1 MVARQ
6 DPIWSTTMTMS
17 IARLSVRSGLKYL
30 FKSTMLD
37 DFSPTPP
44 DTVSYYMKT
53 GTPQG
58 RWLGNGLQGIAR
70 KAGDKVTES
79 DARCIFQDA
88 VHPDSKEPL
97 GRPHGQQPINQQ
109 PSNHS
114 ATKHAVAGFDLT
126 FSVPKSVSTLWAL
139 SPRDLQEQILQTHH
153 EAIEATLAW
162 MEDQV
167 INTRSGRNGVAHVGT
182 RGVIA
187 AAFDHWESRAGDPQ
201 LHTHLVIANRVQRV
215 TDGAW
220 VTLDSRSLYKAVVA
234 ASEHYNGLLFDAL
247 HTSLGT
253 DTDIRAPAQNTHNPS
268 QQLTGV
274 AEALVV
280 EFSNRSRLI
289 DVETDRLVKQWT
301 MDHGARPTATTIVKL
316 RQQATLSTRT
326 PKNDEPSPL
335 RTLSAQWRHRAT
347 IKGFDPESV
356 VASTVRRSRSRPLRI
371 GDFAQD
377 WITAVGLVTRQRVAA
392 KRSTW
397 NRWNLIAEGERVCA
411 QIRCASPADRNALI
425 DAVATAGERQSVPL
439 NQYRYRVP
447 ADAADD
453 LRFAGR
459 SVFDFH
465 GWRLYTDASTLAFE
479 DEIMAAKNDDGGP
492 AVPVGLAFQALTS
505 YRNGEGSPLHDDQLT
520 AASDVLL
527 SSSRL
532 DAIVGPAGTG
542 KTTTLGAIKGAW
554 EAAFGVGS
562 VVGLAPAAASAE
574 VLGSELRMITE
585 NVAKWLHE
593 SVGSGAAERAD
604 RFFHAD
610 DRLRT
615 AAMFSGPIVSRL
627 QQEVARLAAEQN
639 LWLFRPNQLVVV
651 DEASMVA
658 TLQLAALVRQAKE
671 AGAKVL
677 LVGDPAQL
685 DSIDAGGVLGWLD
698 RQGKAARLSTIWR
711 FKDPWE
717 RSASLGLREGRPSVL
732 AEYENHGR
740 IRHGHYSDMVGHAYS
755 AWHSDVSAGRNSVLI
770 APDNET
776 VQMLNERAQADR
788 VSLGH
793 VDAEL
798 TVVLRGG
805 LRAGRGD
812 VVIARRNDRT
822 VRDDRGEFIRNGTLL
837 ELTGVDR
844 RHGALNAIRKDTGA
858 ALLLPSSYVE
868 SSLELGYAT
877 TAHRSQGLTVDTGHT
892 VVTPGRLT
900 RELLYVSMTRG
911 RHSNTAYVSEN
922 DPDEDEILDPS
933 ARSSWRVVLGE
944 VLANEGAE
952 RTAHEVRDFERQ
964 HADSLERLSRE
975 YDYLAQIAAGLEL
988 AKSIDGLMPG
998 RSEEMRESP
1007 AWGAAVAA
1015 WRRANNI
1022 SRLGAHRA
1030 LNETLGSE
1038 ANALDL
1044 TAVAHARLR
1053 RFCSAMP
1060 PSPIDPLTEQLPI
1073 DRADLAALLDQLRRR
1088 IGNRAEQV
1096 ANAALLGEPDWT
1108 TELWQDIGA
1117 GADPFEMAALI
1128 REVAVYRDRWG
1139 ANSAAI
1145 PLGPTPADWEWEQ
1158 RAQWDFLQRAI
1169 GQVATPQP
1177 VLEDV
1182 RHSYEFDSAISLTS
1196 TG

>member
-1 MVARQ
+1 
-6 DPIWSTTMTMS
+6 MTMS

-37 DFSPTPP
+37 DLSSTPP
-44 DTVSYYMKT
+44 DTISYYVQT

-79 DARCIFQDA
+79 DARSIFQDA
-88 VHPDSKEPL
+88 THPDSNEPL
-97 GRPHGQQPINQQ
+97 GRAHGQLPIGQEA
-109 PSNHS
+109 SNHN
-114 ATKHAVAGFDLT
+114 AAKHAVAGFDLT

-139 SPRDLQEQILQTHH
+139 SPRPVQEQILDTHH

-162 MEDQV
+162 MEEQV

-182 RGVIA
+182 RGAIA

-220 VTLDSRSLYKAVVA
+220 ATLDSRSLYKAVVA

-247 HTSLGT
+247 HASLGT
-253 DTDIRAPAQNTHNPS
+253 DADIRAPAQNTHNPS
-268 QQLTGV
+268 QQLTGI
-274 AEALVV
+274 AEALVR

-289 DVETDRLVKQWT
+289 DVETDRLVREWIT
-301 MDHGARPTATTIVKL
+301 DHGARPTATTIVRL

-326 PKNDEPSPL
+326 PKDVEPSPL
-335 RTLSAQWRHRAT
+335 RTLSAQWRDRAKN
-347 IKGFDPESV
+347 KGFDPASV
-356 VASTVRRSRSRPLRI
+356 VGSTIRRSQSRPFRS
-371 GDFAQD
+371 GDFAPD
-377 WITAVGLVTRQRVAA
+377 WMAAVGLLTRQRVAT

-411 QIRCASPADRNALI
+411 EIRCASPADRNEMI
-425 DAVATAGERQSVPL
+425 DAVATAAERQSVPL
-439 NQYRYRVP
+439 NEYRYCVP

-465 GWRLYTDASTLAFE
+465 GSRLYTDESMLAFE
-479 DEIMAAKNDDGGP
+479 DEVMAAKNADGGP
-492 AVPVGLAFQALTS
+492 AVPVDLAFQTLTS

-520 AASDVLL
+520 AASEVLL

-542 KTTTLGAIKGAW
+542 KTTTLGAVKAAW
-554 EAAFGVGS
+554 EVAHRLGS

-574 VLGSELRMITE
+574 VLGSELRMVTE
-585 NVAKWLHE
+585 NVSKWLHE
-593 SVGSGAAERAD
+593 SVGSGAAERAG
-604 RFFHAD
+604 RFFRAG
-610 DRLRT
+610 DRLRV
-615 AAMFSGPIVSRL
+615 AAALGGPIVGRL
-627 QQEVARLAAEQN
+627 QQEVARLSAEQSK
-639 LWLFRPNQLVVV
+639 WQFHPNQLVII
-651 DEASMVA
+651 DEASMVS
-658 TLQLAALVRQAKE
+658 TLQLTALIRQATE
-671 AGAKVL
+671 AGAKIL

-698 RQGKAARLSTIWR
+698 RQGKAARLRTIWR

-732 AEYENHGR
+732 AEYEDHGR
-740 IRHGHYSDMVGHAYS
+740 IRHGHYSDMVDRAYS
-755 AWHSDVSAGRNSVLI
+755 AWHSDVLSGRVSVLI

-788 VSLGH
+788 VSLGA
-793 VDAEL
+793 VDAERTL
-798 TVVLRGG
+798 VLRDG

-812 VVIARRNDRT
+812 IVIARRNDRS
-822 VRDDRGEFIRNGTLL
+822 VRDDRGEFLRNGTLL
-837 ELTGVDR
+837 EVTGVDR
-844 RHGALNAIRKDTGA
+844 RHGVLNAIRKDTGA

-911 RHSNTAYVSEN
+911 RRSNTAYVSEN

-933 ARSSWRVVLGE
+933 ARSSWRVILGE
-944 VLANEGAE
+944 VLAAEGAE

-975 YDYLAQIAAGLEL
+975 YDYLAQIASGLEL
-988 AKSIDGLMPG
+988 AGDIDGLMPG

-1038 ANALDL
+1038 ANARDL

-1053 RFCSAMP
+1053 RFCSELP
-1060 PSPIDPLTEQLPI
+1060 QSPIDPLTEQITI
-1073 DRADLAALLDQLRRR
+1073 DRPDLGVLLDQVRLRIRS
-1088 IGNRAEQV
+1088 RAEHV

-1139 ANSAAI
+1139 VNSAAI
-1145 PLGPTPADWEWEQ
+1145 PHGPTPADWEWEQ
-1158 RAQWDFLQRAI
+1158 RAQWEYLQRAI

-1182 RHSYEFDSAISLTS
+1182 RNSYEFDSPISLTS
-1196 TG
+1196 TGWQL

>member
-1 MVARQ
+1 
-6 DPIWSTTMTMS
+6 MTVS

-37 DFSPTPP
+37 DFSPTPQ
-44 DTVSYYMKT
+44 DTISYYVKA

-58 RWLGNGLQGIAR
+58 RWLGSGLQGIAR
-70 KAGDKVTES
+70 KAGDTVTES
-79 DARCIFQDA
+79 DARSIFQDA
-88 VHPDSKEPL
+88 THPDSKEPL
-97 GRPHGQQPINQQ
+97 GRPHGQPPISQEA
-109 PSNHS
+109 SIHS

-126 FSVPKSVSTLWAL
+126 FSVPKSVSALWAL

-162 MEDQV
+162 MEEQV

-182 RGVIA
+182 RGVIT

-220 VTLDSRSLYKAVVA
+220 VTVDSRSLYKAVVA

-247 HTSLGT
+247 HTSHGT

-268 QQLTGV
+268 QQLTGI
-274 AEALVV
+274 AEALVR
-280 EFSNRSRLI
+280 EFSNRSMLI
-289 DVETDRLVKQWT
+289 DIETDRLVNQWT
-301 MDHGARPTATTIVKL
+301 TDHGRRPTATTIVRL

-326 PKNDEPSPL
+326 PKNVEPAPL
-335 RTLSAQWRHRAT
+335 RTLSARWRDRAKA
-347 IKGFDPESV
+347 KGFDPESV
-356 VASTVRRSRSRPLRI
+356 VGSTIRRSQSRPFRS
-371 GDFAQD
+371 GDFAPD
-377 WITAVGLVTRQRVAA
+377 WIAAVGLVTRQRVAA

-411 QIRCASPADRNALI
+411 EIRCASPAARNALI
-425 DAVATAGERQSVPL
+425 DAVASAAERQSVPL
-439 NQYRYRVP
+439 NQYRYGVP
-447 ADAADD
+447 ADTADD

-465 GWRLYTDASTLAFE
+465 GSRLYTDALTLTFE
-479 DEIMAAKNDDGGP
+479 DEVLTAKNDDGGP
-492 AVPVGLAFQALTS
+492 AVPVDLAFGTLTS
-505 YRNGEGSPLHDDQLT
+505 FRNGEGSPLHDDQLT
-520 AASDVLL
+520 AASDILL
-527 SSSRL
+527 SSCRL

-542 KTTTLGAIKGAW
+542 KTTTLGAVKAAW
-554 EAAFGVGS
+554 EAAYGEGS

-574 VLGSELRMITE
+574 VLGSELRMVTE

-593 SVGSGAAERAD
+593 SAGSGAAERAG
-604 RFFHAD
+604 RFFRAD
-610 DRLRT
+610 DRLRV
-615 AAMFSGPIVSRL
+615 AAAISGPIVSRL
-627 QQEVARLAAEQN
+627 QQEVARLSAEQSQ
-639 LWLFRPNQLVVV
+639 WQFHPNQLVII
-651 DEASMVA
+651 DEASMVS
-658 TLQLAALVRQAKE
+658 TVQLAALVRQAND
-671 AGAKVL
+671 AGAKIL

-698 RQGKAARLSTIWR
+698 RQGKATRLSTIWR

-732 AEYENHGR
+732 AEYEDHGR
-740 IRHGHYSDMVGHAYS
+740 IRHGHYSDMVDHAYS
-755 AWHSDVSAGRNSVLI
+755 AWHSDVLAGRVSVLI

-788 VSLGH
+788 VSLGD
-793 VDAEL
+793 VDAERTL
-798 TVVLRGG
+798 LLRDG

-812 VVIARRNDRT
+812 IVIARRNDRSI
-822 VRDDRGEFIRNGTLL
+822 RDDRGEFLRNGTLL
-837 ELTGVDR
+837 EVTEVDR
-844 RHGALNAIRKDTGA
+844 RHGALRAIRKDTA
-858 ALLLPSSYVE
+858 ATILVPSSYVE
-868 SSLELGYAT
+868 ASMELGYAT

-922 DPDEDEILDPS
+922 DPDEDEILDPG
-933 ARSSWRVVLGE
+933 ARTSWRVILGE
-944 VLANEGAE
+944 VLAAEGAE
-952 RTAHEVRDFERQ
+952 RTAHEVRDFEQQ
-964 HADSLERLSRE
+964 HADSLERLNRE

-988 AKSIDGLMPG
+988 AKAIDGLMPG
-998 RSEEMRESP
+998 RSEEMRDSP

-1015 WRRANNI
+1015 WRRASNI
-1022 SRLGAHRA
+1022 NRPSA
-1030 LNETLGSE
+1030 LRVLSESLSSE
-1038 ANALDL
+1038 ASGRDL
-1044 TAVAHARLR
+1044 TAVAHGRLR
-1053 RFCSAMP
+1053 RFCSEMP
-1060 PSPIDPLTEQLPI
+1060 QSPIDPLTEQMTI
-1073 DRADLAALLDQLRRR
+1073 DRPDLAALLDQVRRR

-1117 GADPFEMAALI
+1117 GADPFKMAALI
-1128 REVAVYRDRWG
+1128 GEVAVYRDHWG
-1139 ANSAAI
+1139 VNSAAI

-1177 VLEDV
+1177 ALEDV
-1182 RHSYEFDSAISLTS
+1182 RNSYEFDSPISLTS
-1196 TG
+1196 TGWQL

>member
-1 MVARQ
+1 
-6 DPIWSTTMTMS
+6 MTMS
-17 IARLSVRSGLKYL
+17 IARLSIRSGLKYL

-37 DFSPTPP
+37 DVSPTPA
-44 DTVSYYMKT
+44 DTISYYVKT

-58 RWLGNGLQGIAR
+58 GWLGSGLLGIAR
-70 KAGDKVTES
+70 TSGDKVTES
-79 DARCIFQDA
+79 DARSVFQDA
-88 VHPDSKEPL
+88 THPDSEEPL
-97 GRPHGQQPINQQ
+97 GRPHWQPPISQEASNQK
-109 PSNHS
+109 

-126 FSVPKSVSTLWAL
+126 FSVPKSVSALWAL
-139 SPRDLQEQILQTHH
+139 SPRHLQEQILQIHH
-153 EAIEATLAW
+153 EAVEATLRW
-162 MEDQV
+162 MEEQV

-220 VTLDSRSLYKAVVA
+220 ATLDSRSLYKAVVA

-247 HTSLGT
+247 ETSLGT
-253 DTDIRAPAQNTHNPS
+253 KTDIRAPAQNTHYPS
-268 QQLTGV
+268 QQLTGI
-274 AEALVV
+274 AEALIQ

-289 DVETDRLVKQWT
+289 DIETDRLVKLWT
-301 MDHGARPTATTIVKL
+301 EERGTPPTATTTVRL

-326 PKNDEPSPL
+326 PKNASPSPL
-335 RTLSAQWRHRAT
+335 RLLSAQWRDRAKA
-347 IKGFDPESV
+347 KGYDPESV
-356 VASTVRRSRSRPLRI
+356 VASTIRRSRSRSFRI
-371 GDFAQD
+371 GDFAPD
-377 WITAVGLVTRQRVAA
+377 WIAAVGLLTRQRVAA

-411 QIRCASPADRNALI
+411 EIRCASPADRNALI
-425 DAVATAGERQSVPL
+425 DAVATAAERQSVPL
-439 NQYRYRVP
+439 NQYRYGLP
-447 ADAADD
+447 SDAADD

-465 GWRLYTDASTLAFE
+465 GSRLYTDESTLAFE
-479 DEIMAAKNDDGGP
+479 DEILAVKNDDGGP
-492 AVPVGLAFQALTS
+492 AVPVNLAFETLTS
-505 YRNGEGSPLHDDQLT
+505 YRNGEGAPLHDDQLT

-527 SSSRL
+527 SCSRL

-542 KTTTLGAIKGAW
+542 KTTTLGAVKAAW
-554 EAAFGVGS
+554 EAAHGVGS

-574 VLGSELRMITE
+574 VLGSELRMVTE

-604 RFFHAD
+604 RFFQTEN
-610 DRLRT
+610 RLRR
-615 AAMFSGPIVSRL
+615 ASVPHGPIVSRL
-627 QQEVARLAAEQN
+627 QQELARLAAEQN
-639 LWLFRPNQLVVV
+639 QWLFRPNQLVIV
-651 DEASMVA
+651 DEASMVS
-658 TLQLAALVRQAKE
+658 TLQLATLVRQAKE
-671 AGAKVL
+671 SGAKIL

-732 AEYENHGR
+732 AEYEEHGR
-740 IRHGHYSDMVGHAYS
+740 IRHGHYSDMVDHAYS
-755 AWHSDVSAGRNSVLI
+755 AWHADILAGRVSVLI

-788 VSLGH
+788 VSLGD

-798 TVVLRGG
+798 TLPLRDG

-812 VVIARRNDRT
+812 IVIARRNDRSI
-822 VRDDRGEFIRNGTLL
+822 RDDRGEFLRNGTLL
-837 ELTGVDR
+837 EVTDVDR
-844 RHGALNAIRKDTGA
+844 SPGALRAIRKDSGA
-858 ALLLPSSYVE
+858 ALLLPSTYVE
-868 SSLELGYAT
+868 AFLELGYAT

-933 ARSSWRVVLGE
+933 ARSSWRVILGE
-944 VLANEGAE
+944 VLAAEGAE
-952 RTAHEVRDFERQ
+952 RAAHEILDFERQ

-975 YDYLAQIAAGLEL
+975 YDYLAQIASGLEL
-988 AKSIDGLMPG
+988 ARDIDGLMPG

-1038 ANALDL
+1038 ANARDL
-1044 TAVAHARLR
+1044 TAVIHARLR
-1053 RFCSAMP
+1053 RFGSEMP

-1073 DRADLAALLDQLRRR
+1073 DRPDLAVLLDQVRRR
-1088 IGNRAEQV
+1088 IGNRAEHV
-1096 ANAALLGEPDWT
+1096 ANAVLLDDPEWAT
-1108 TELWQDIGA
+1108 LLRKDIEA
-1117 GADPFEMAALI
+1117 GADPFESAAML
-1128 REVAVYRDRWG
+1128 RDVAVYRDRWG
-1139 ANSAAI
+1139 VNSAGLA
-1145 PLGPTPADWEWEQ
+1145 LGPTPADWEWEQ
-1158 RAQWDFLQRAI
+1158 RSQWDDLQRA
-1169 GQVATPQP
+1169 VSKAATAQTE
-1177 VLEDV
+1177 VEDV
-1182 RHSYEFDSAISLTS
+1182 RSLHELNSRIRLTNA
-1196 TG
+1196 GWHL

>member
-1 MVARQ
+1 
-6 DPIWSTTMTMS
+6 MTMS

-44 DTVSYYMKT
+44 DTISYYMKT

-58 RWLGNGLQGIAR
+58 RWFGNGLQGIAR
-70 KAGDKVTES
+70 EAGDKVTES
-79 DARCIFQDA
+79 DARSIFQGA
-88 VHPDSKEPL
+88 THPDSNEPL
-97 GRPHGQQPINQQ
+97 GRAHGQLPIGQEA
-109 PSNHS
+109 SNHIAS
-114 ATKHAVAGFDLT
+114 KHAVAGFDLT

-139 SPRDLQEQILQTHH
+139 SPRLVQEQILDTHH

-162 MEDQV
+162 MEEQV

-182 RGVIA
+182 RGAIA

-201 LHTHLVIANRVQRV
+201 LHTHLVMANRVQRV

-220 VTLDSRSLYKAVVA
+220 VTLDSRTLYKAVVA

-268 QQLTGV
+268 QQLTGI
-274 AEALVV
+274 AEALVR

-289 DVETDRLVKQWT
+289 DVETDRLVREWIT
-301 MDHGARPTATTIVKL
+301 DHGARPTATTIVRL

-326 PKNDEPSPL
+326 PKDVEPSPL
-335 RTLSAQWRHRAT
+335 RTLSAQWRDRAKA
-347 IKGFDPESV
+347 KGFDPESV
-356 VASTVRRSRSRPLRI
+356 VASTIRRSHSRPFHI
-371 GDFAQD
+371 GEFTPD
-377 WITAVGLVTRQRVAA
+377 WIAAVGLVTRQRVAA

-411 QIRCASPADRNALI
+411 EIRCASPADRNGLI
-425 DAVATAGERQSVPL
+425 DAVATAAERQSVPL
-439 NQYRYRVP
+439 NQYRYGVT

-465 GWRLYTDASTLAFE
+465 GSRLYTDELTLAFE
-479 DEIMAAKNDDGGP
+479 DEILAAKNDDGGP
-492 AVPVGLAFQALTS
+492 SVPVDLTFGTLTS

-542 KTTTLGAIKGAW
+542 KTTTLGAVKAAW
-554 EAAFGVGS
+554 EAAYGVGS

-574 VLGSELRMITE
+574 VLGSELRMVTE
-585 NVAKWLHE
+585 NIAKWLHE
-593 SVGSGAAERAD
+593 SVGSGAAERAA
-604 RFFHAD
+604 RFFQAD
-610 DRLRT
+610 ERLHGART
-615 AAMFSGPIVSRL
+615 PSGPIVGRL
-627 QQEVARLAAEQN
+627 QQEVARLSAEQSQ
-639 LWLFRPNQLVVV
+639 WRFHPNQLVII
-651 DEASMVA
+651 DEASMVS
-658 TLQLAALVRQAKE
+658 TFQLAALVRQATE
-671 AGAKVL
+671 ARAKIL

-711 FKDPWE
+711 FKDTWE

-732 AEYENHGR
+732 AAYEDHGR
-740 IRHGHYSDMVGHAYS
+740 IRHGHYSNMVDPAYS
-755 AWHSDVSAGRNSVLI
+755 AWHSDVSAGRVSVLI

-788 VSLGH
+788 VSLGD
-793 VDAEL
+793 VDAERTL
-798 TVVLRGG
+798 VLRDG

-812 VVIARRNDRT
+812 IVIARRNDRS
-822 VRDDRGEFIRNGTLL
+822 VRDDRGEFLRNGALL
-837 ELTGVDR
+837 EVTGVDR
-844 RHGALNAIRKDTGA
+844 RHGVLNAIRKDTGA

-933 ARSSWRVVLGE
+933 ARSSWRVILGE
-944 VLANEGAE
+944 ILAAEGAE

-975 YDYLAQIAAGLEL
+975 YDYLAQIAASLDL
-988 AKSIDGLMPG
+988 TKAIVGLMPG
-998 RSEEMRESP
+998 RSDKMHESP

-1015 WRRANNI
+1015 WRRASNVN
-1022 SRLGAHRA
+1022 RPGALRI
-1030 LNETLGSE
+1030 LNEALGSE
-1038 ANALDL
+1038 TNARDL
-1044 TAVAHARLR
+1044 AAVAHARLR

-1060 PSPIDPLTEQLPI
+1060 QSALDPVTELLAI
-1073 DRADLAALLDQLRRR
+1073 DRSDLAALIDQVRRRIRNRAERVAKAALLDEPEWATQLRRN
-1088 IGNRAEQV
+1088 IGEGTN
-1096 ANAALLGEPDWT
+1096 PSDS
-1108 TELWQDIGA
+1108 
-1117 GADPFEMAALI
+1117 AALI

-1139 ANSAAI
+1139 VSSATL

-1158 RAQWDFLQRAI
+1158 RARWDNLQLAI
-1169 GQVATPQP
+1169 SQAPTPQP
-1177 VLEDV
+1177 ETMKVSNL
-1182 RHSYEFDSAISLTS
+1182 YEMDSRISLTIA
-1196 TG
+1196 GWQL

>member
-1 MVARQ
+1 
-6 DPIWSTTMTMS
+6 MTMS

-44 DTVSYYMKT
+44 DAISYYMKT
-53 GTPQG
+53 GTLQG
-58 RWLGNGLQGIAR
+58 RWLGNGLQGITR
-70 KAGDKVTES
+70 KIGDTVTES
-79 DARCIFQDA
+79 DARSIFQDA
-88 VHPDSKEPL
+88 THPDSQEPL
-97 GRPHGQQPINQQ
+97 GRPHGQTKISYEAGNQK
-109 PSNHS
+109 
-114 ATKHAVAGFDLT
+114 AKTHAVAGFDLT
-126 FSVPKSVSTLWAL
+126 FSVPKSVSALWAL
-139 SPRDLQEQILQTHH
+139 SPRHLQEQILQTHH
-153 EAIEATLAW
+153 EAVEATLAW
-162 MEDQV
+162 MEDLV

-201 LHTHLVIANRVQRV
+201 LHTHLVIANQVQRV
-215 TDGAW
+215 TDSAW

-253 DTDIRAPAQNTHNPS
+253 DTDIRTPAQNTHNPS
-268 QQLTGV
+268 QQLTGIG
-274 AEALVV
+274 EALIR

-289 DVETDRLVKQWT
+289 DVETDRLVEQWT
-301 MDHGARPTATTIVKL
+301 TDHGPRPTATTTVKL

-326 PKNDEPSPL
+326 PKNVDPAPL
-335 RTLSAQWRHRAT
+335 RTLSARWRDRAKA
-347 IKGFDPESV
+347 KGFDPESV
-356 VASTVRRSRSRPLRI
+356 IGSTIRRSQSRPFRS
-371 GDFAQD
+371 GDFAPD
-377 WITAVGLVTRQRVAA
+377 WIAAVGLLTRQRVAA

-411 QIRCASPADRNALI
+411 EIRCASPDDRNALI
-425 DAVATAGERQSVPL
+425 DAVATAAELQSVPL
-439 NQYRYRVP
+439 NQYRYGVP
-447 ADAADD
+447 ADAAHD

-465 GWRLYTDASTLAFE
+465 GSRLYTDESTLAFE
-479 DEIMAAKNDDGGP
+479 DEVMAAKNDDGGP
-492 AVPVGLAFQALTS
+492 DVSVDLTFQTLTL
-505 YRNGEGSPLHDDQLT
+505 YRNGEGAPLHDDQLT
-520 AASDVLL
+520 AASEVLL

-542 KTTTLGAIKGAW
+542 KTTTLGAVKAAW
-554 EAAFGVGS
+554 EAAYGMGS

-574 VLGSELRMITE
+574 VLGSELRMVTE

-593 SVGSGAAERAD
+593 SVGSGAAERAA

-615 AAMFSGPIVSRL
+615 ASTSSGPIVSRL
-627 QQEVARLAAEQN
+627 QQEVARLSAEQSH
-639 LWLFRPNQLVVV
+639 WQFHRNQLVII
-651 DEASMVA
+651 DEASMVS
-658 TLQLAALVRQAKE
+658 TLQLAALVRQATE
-671 AGAKVL
+671 AGAKLL

-711 FKDPWE
+711 FENPWE

-732 AEYENHGR
+732 AEYEDHGR
-740 IRHGHYSDMVGHAYS
+740 IRNGHYSDMVDHAYS
-755 AWHSDVSAGRNSVLI
+755 AWHADILAGRVSVLI

-788 VSLGH
+788 VSLGA
-793 VDAEL
+793 VDAER
-798 TVVLRGG
+798 TAVLRDG

-812 VVIARRNDRT
+812 IVIARQNNRSI
-822 VRDDRGEFIRNGTLL
+822 RDDRGEFLRNGTLL
-837 ELTGVDR
+837 KVTGVER
-844 RHGALNAIRKDTGA
+844 RHGALQAIRKDTA
-858 ALLLPSSYVE
+858 AAILLPSSYVE

-877 TAHRSQGLTVDTGHT
+877 TAHRSQGLTVDTAHT

-933 ARSSWRVVLGE
+933 ARSSWRVILGE
-944 VLANEGAE
+944 VLAAEGAE
-952 RTAHEVRDFERQ
+952 RTAHEVRDFEQQ

-975 YDYLAQIAAGLEL
+975 YDYLAQIASGLEL
-988 AKSIDGLMPG
+988 ARDIDGLVPG
-998 RSEEMRESP
+998 CSEEMRESP
-1007 AWGAAVAA
+1007 SWGAAVAA

-1030 LNETLGSE
+1030 LNEALGSD
-1038 ANALDL
+1038 ANARDL
-1044 TAVAHARLR
+1044 TAVIHARLR

-1073 DRADLAALLDQLRRR
+1073 DRADLTVFLDQVRRR
-1088 IGNRAEQV
+1088 IGNRAEHV
-1096 ANAALLGEPDWT
+1096 ANAVLLDDPEWAT
-1108 TELWQDIGA
+1108 LLRKDIEA
-1117 GADPFEMAALI
+1117 GADPFESAAML
-1128 REVAVYRDRWG
+1128 RDVAVYRDRWG
-1139 ANSAAI
+1139 VNSAALA
-1145 PLGPTPADWEWEQ
+1145 LGATPAEWEWEQ
-1158 RAQWDFLQRAI
+1158 RAQWDHLRQEITQA
-1169 GQVATPQP
+1169 ATPKQG
-1177 VLEDV
+1177 LADV
-1182 RHSYEFDSAISLTS
+1182 SNSCEFDSPISLTS
-1196 TG
+1196 AGWQL

>member
-1 MVARQ
+1 
-6 DPIWSTTMTMS
+6 MTMS

-44 DTVSYYMKT
+44 DAISYYMKT

-58 RWLGNGLQGIAR
+58 RWLGNGLQGITR
-70 KAGDKVTES
+70 EVGDTVTES
-79 DARCIFQDA
+79 DARSIFQDA
-88 VHPDSKEPL
+88 THPDSREPL
-97 GRPHGQQPINQQ
+97 GRPHGQPPISQEDGNQRAIKQ
-109 PSNHS
+109 
-114 ATKHAVAGFDLT
+114 AVAGFDLT
-126 FSVPKSVSTLWAL
+126 FSVPKSVSALWAL
-139 SPRDLQEQILQTHH
+139 SPRHLQEQILQTHH
-153 EAIEATLAW
+153 EAIEAALAW
-162 MEDQV
+162 MEEQA
-167 INTRSGRNGVAHVGT
+167 IHTRSGRNGVAHVGT
-182 RGVIA
+182 KGVIA
-187 AAFDHWESRAGDPQ
+187 AAFDHWESRSGDPQ
-201 LHTHLVIANRVQRV
+201 LHTHLVIANRVQRI

-247 HTSLGT
+247 HTNLGT
-253 DTDIRAPAQNTHNPS
+253 DTDIRAQAQNTHNPS
-268 QQLTGV
+268 QQLTGI
-274 AEALVV
+274 AEALIR

-289 DVETDRLVKQWT
+289 DVETDRLVEQWT
-301 MDHGARPTATTIVKL
+301 VNHGTRPTSTTTVKL

-326 PKNDEPSPL
+326 PKSGSPSPL
-335 RTLSAQWRHRAT
+335 RLLSSQWRDRAKA
-347 IKGFDPESV
+347 KGFDPESV
-356 VASTVRRSRSRPLRI
+356 VASTIQRSRSRPFRV
-371 GDFAQD
+371 GDFVPD
-377 WITAVGLVTRQRVAA
+377 WIAGVGLVTRQRVAA

-411 QIRCASPADRNALI
+411 EIRCASPADRNALI
-425 DAVATAGERQSVPL
+425 DAVATAAELQSVPL
-439 NQYRYRVP
+439 NQYRYCVP
-447 ADAADD
+447 ADAADN

-465 GWRLYTDASTLAFE
+465 GSRLYTDESTLAFE
-479 DEIMAAKNDDGGP
+479 DEVMAAKNDDGGP
-492 AVPVGLAFQALTS
+492 AVPVDLTFQTLTS

-527 SSSRL
+527 SSCRL

-542 KTTTLGAIKGAW
+542 KTTTLGAVKAAW
-554 EAAFGVGS
+554 EAAYGMGS

-574 VLGSELRMITE
+574 VLGSELRMVTE

-593 SVGSGAAERAD
+593 SAGSGAAERAD
-604 RFFHAD
+604 RFFQAD
-610 DRLRT
+610 DRLRR
-615 AAMFSGPIVSRL
+615 AAAPVGPFVNRL
-627 QQEVARLAAEQN
+627 QQEVTRLAAEQSR
-639 LWLFRPNQLVVV
+639 WRFQSKQLVIV
-651 DEASMVA
+651 DEASMVS
-658 TLQLAALVRQAKE
+658 TFQLAALVSQATE
-671 AGAKVL
+671 AGAKIL

-732 AEYENHGR
+732 AEYEGHGR
-740 IRHGHYSDMVGHAYS
+740 IRHGHYSDMVDHAYS
-755 AWHSDVSAGRNSVLI
+755 AWHSDVLAGRISVLI
-770 APDNET
+770 APDNES

-788 VSLGH
+788 VSLGA
-793 VDAEL
+793 VDAERTFL
-798 TVVLRGG
+798 LRDG

-812 VVIARRNDRT
+812 IVIARRNDRSI
-822 VRDDRGEFIRNGTLL
+822 RDDRGEFLRNGALL
-837 ELTGVDR
+837 EVTGFNR
-844 RHGALNAIRKDTGA
+844 RQGALNAIRKDTGA

-922 DPDEDEILDPS
+922 DPDEDEILDPT
-933 ARSSWRVVLGE
+933 ARSSWRVILGE
-944 VLANEGAE
+944 VLAAEGAE

-975 YDYLAQIAAGLEL
+975 YDYLAQIAASMDLSK
-988 AKSIDGLMPG
+988 AIDSLVPG

-1022 SRLGAHRA
+1022 SRQGAHRA

-1038 ANALDL
+1038 ANARDL
-1044 TAVAHARLR
+1044 AAVIHARLR

-1060 PSPIDPLTEQLPI
+1060 PSPIDPLTEQLPK
-1073 DRADLAALLDQLRRR
+1073 DRPDLAVLMAQVRRR
-1088 IGNRAEQV
+1088 IGNRAEHV
-1096 ANAALLGEPDWT
+1096 ANAVLLDHPEWAT
-1108 TELWQDIGA
+1108 LLRKDIEA
-1117 GADPFEMAALI
+1117 GADPFESAAML
-1128 REVAVYRDRWG
+1128 RDVAVYRDRWG
-1139 ANSAAI
+1139 VNSAALA
-1145 PLGPTPADWEWEQ
+1145 LGPTPADWEWEQ
-1158 RAQWDFLQRAI
+1158 RAQWDHLRQEITQA
-1169 GQVATPQP
+1169 ATPEP
-1177 VLEDV
+1177 GLTDV
-1182 RHSYEFDSAISLTS
+1182 GNLHGFDSPISLTS
-1196 TG
+1196 AGWQL

>member
-1 MVARQ
+1 
-6 DPIWSTTMTMS
+6 MTMS
-17 IARLSVRSGLKYL
+17 IARLSVRAGLKYL
-30 FKSTMLD
+30 LKSTMLD

-44 DTVSYYMKT
+44 DTISYYMKT

-70 KAGDKVTES
+70 EAGDKVTES
-79 DARCIFQDA
+79 DARAIFQNA
-88 VHPDSKEPL
+88 THPDSNQPL
-97 GRPHGQQPINQQ
+97 GRAHGQPPINQEA
-109 PSNHS
+109 SNHD
-114 ATKHAVAGFDLT
+114 AAKHAVAGFDLT

-153 EAIEATLAW
+153 EAVEATLAW
-162 MEDQV
+162 MEEQV

-182 RGVIA
+182 RGVIS
-187 AAFDHWESRAGDPQ
+187 AAFDHWESRASDPQ

-268 QQLTGV
+268 QQLTGI
-274 AEALVV
+274 AEALVR

-289 DVETDRLVKQWT
+289 DVETDRLVKQWIT
-301 MDHGARPTATTIVKL
+301 DHGARPTATTIVRL

-326 PKNDEPSPL
+326 PKNVEPSPL
-335 RTLSAQWRHRAT
+335 RELSAQWRDRAKA
-347 IKGFDPESV
+347 KGFDPESV
-356 VASTVRRSRSRPLRI
+356 VDSTIRRSRSRPFRI
-371 GDFAQD
+371 GNFAPD
-377 WITAVGLVTRQRVAA
+377 WIAGVGLITRQRVAA

-397 NRWNLIAEGERVCA
+397 NRWNLIAESERVCA
-411 QIRCASPADRNALI
+411 EIRCAAPADRNALI
-425 DAVATAGERQSVPL
+425 DAVATAAERQSVPV
-439 NQYRYRVP
+439 NQYRYGVP
-447 ADAADD
+447 ADSADD

-459 SVFDFH
+459 TVFDFP
-465 GWRLYTDASTLAFE
+465 GSRLYTDESTLAFE
-479 DEIMAAKNDDGGP
+479 DEILEAKNDDGGP
-492 AVPVGLAFQALTS
+492 SVPVDLTFGTLTS

-542 KTTTLGAIKGAW
+542 KTTTLGAVKEAW
-554 EAAFGVGS
+554 EAAFGMGS

-574 VLGSELRMITE
+574 VLGSELRMATE

-593 SVGSGAAERAD
+593 SVGSGAAERAG
-604 RFFHAD
+604 RFFRTD

-615 AAMFSGPIVSRL
+615 AAMFSGPLVSRL
-627 QQEVARLAAEQN
+627 QQEAARLAAEQN
-639 LWLFRPNQLVVV
+639 QWMFRPKQLVII
-651 DEASMVA
+651 DEASMVS
-658 TLQLAALVRQAKE
+658 TSQLAALIRQAKE
-671 AGAKVL
+671 AGAKIL

-711 FKDPWE
+711 FNDPWE

-732 AEYENHGR
+732 AEYEDHGR
-740 IRHGHYSDMVGHAYS
+740 IKHGHYSDMVDHAYS
-755 AWHSDVSAGRNSVLI
+755 AWHLDVLAGRVSVLI
-770 APDNET
+770 APDNES

-788 VSLGH
+788 VSLGD
-793 VDAEL
+793 VDAERTL
-798 TVVLRGG
+798 LLRDG

-812 VVIARRNDRT
+812 IVIARRNDRSI
-822 VRDDRGEFIRNGTLL
+822 RDDRGEFLRNGALL
-837 ELTGVDR
+837 EVTGVDS
-844 RHGALNAIRKDTGA
+844 RHRALNAIRKDTGA

-933 ARSSWRVVLGE
+933 ARSSWRVILGE
-944 VLANEGAE
+944 VLAAEGAE

-975 YDYLAQIAAGLEL
+975 YDYLAQIAAGLDFTK
-988 AKSIDGLMPG
+988 AIDGLMPG
-998 RSEEMRESP
+998 RSERMHESP

-1015 WRRANNI
+1015 WRRASNVN
-1022 SRLGAHRA
+1022 RPGALRI
-1030 LNETLGSE
+1030 LNEALGSE
-1038 ANALDL
+1038 ASARDQA
-1044 TAVAHARLR
+1044 AVAHARLQ

-1073 DRADLAALLDQLRRR
+1073 YRPDLAVLLDQVRRR
-1088 IGNRAEQV
+1088 IGNRAEHV
-1096 ANAALLGEPDWT
+1096 ANAVLLDDPEWAT
-1108 TELWQDIGA
+1108 LLRKDIEA
-1117 GADPFEMAALI
+1117 GADPFESAATL
-1128 REVAVYRDRWG
+1128 RDVAVYRARWG
-1139 ANSAAI
+1139 VNSAALA
-1145 PLGPTPADWEWEQ
+1145 LGPTPADWEWEQ
-1158 RAQWDFLQRAI
+1158 RAQWDHLRQEITQA
-1169 GQVATPQP
+1169 ATPQP
-1177 VLEDV
+1177 ELTDV
-1182 RHSYEFDSAISLTS
+1182 GNLYGFDSPISLTS
-1196 TG
+1196 AGWQL

>member
-1 MVARQ
+1 
-6 DPIWSTTMTMS
+6 MTMS

-37 DFSPTPP
+37 DVSPTPP
-44 DTVSYYMKT
+44 DTISYYVKT

-58 RWLGNGLQGIAR
+58 LWLGSGLRGIAR
-70 KAGDKVTES
+70 TSGEKVTEADGRS
-79 DARCIFQDA
+79 IFQNA
-88 VHPDSKEPL
+88 THPDSKEPL
-97 GRPHGQQPINQQ
+97 GRPHGQPPINQQ
-109 PSNHS
+109 PSNHNS
-114 ATKHAVAGFDLT
+114 TKHAVAGFDLT

-153 EAIEATLAW
+153 KAIEATLAW

-182 RGVIA
+182 RGVMA

-253 DTDIRAPAQNTHNPS
+253 DTDIRVPAQNTHNPS
-268 QQLTGV
+268 QQLTGIS
-274 AEALVV
+274 EALVR

-289 DVETDRLVKQWT
+289 DIETDRLVKQWT
-301 MDHGARPTATTIVKL
+301 TEHGARPTATTIVKL

-326 PKNDEPSPL
+326 PKDVEPSPL
-335 RTLSAQWRHRAT
+335 RTLSAQWRDRA
-347 IKGFDPESV
+347 KNKDFDPESV
-356 VASTVRRSRSRPLRI
+356 VAATIQRSRSRPFRL
-371 GDFAQD
+371 GDFAHD
-377 WITAVGLVTRQRVAA
+377 WIAAVGLVTRQRVAA

-411 QIRCASPADRNALI
+411 EIRCASPADRNALI
-425 DAVATAGERQSVPL
+425 EAVATAAELQSVPL
-439 NQYRYRVP
+439 NRYRYGVP

-465 GWRLYTDASTLAFE
+465 GSRLYTDESTLAFE
-479 DEIMAAKNDDGGP
+479 DEILAAKNDGGGP
-492 AVPVGLAFQALTS
+492 TVPVELAFQTLTS
-505 YRNGEGSPLHDDQLT
+505 YRKGEGSPLHDDQLT
-520 AASDVLL
+520 AASEVLL

-542 KTTTLGAIKGAW
+542 KTTTLGAVKAAW
-554 EAAFGVGS
+554 EASYGLGS

-574 VLGSELRMITE
+574 VLGSELRMVTE

-593 SVGSGAAERAD
+593 SVGAGAAERAG
-604 RFFHAD
+604 RFFRAD
-610 DRLRT
+610 DRLRV
-615 AAMFSGPIVSRL
+615 AAATRGPIVGRL

-639 LWLFRPNQLVVV
+639 QWLFRPNQLVIV
-651 DEASMVA
+651 DEASMVS
-658 TLQLAALVRQAKE
+658 TLQLASLVRQATE
-671 AGAKVL
+671 AGAKLL

-698 RQGKAARLSTIWR
+698 RQGKAAQLSTIWR

-732 AEYENHGR
+732 AEYEEHDR
-740 IRHGHYSDMVGHAYS
+740 ILHGHYSDMVDRAYS
-755 AWHSDVSAGRNSVLI
+755 AWHADILAGRVSVLI

-788 VSLGH
+788 VRLGA
-793 VDAEL
+793 VDAER
-798 TVVLRGG
+798 TVVLRDG
-805 LRAGRGD
+805 LRAGFGD
-812 VVIARRNDRT
+812 IVIARRNDRS
-822 VRDDRGEFIRNGTLL
+822 VRDDRGEFLRNGALL
-837 ELTGVDR
+837 EVTGVDR
-844 RHGALNAIRKDTGA
+844 RHGVLNAIRKDTGA
-858 ALLLPSSYVE
+858 ALLLQSSYVE

-922 DPDEDEILDPS
+922 DPDEDEILDPT
-933 ARSSWRVVLGE
+933 ARSSWRVILGE
-944 VLANEGAE
+944 VLAAEGAE

-975 YDYLAQIAAGLEL
+975 YDYLAQIAAGMDLVK
-988 AKSIDGLMPG
+988 AIDSLMPG
-998 RSEEMRESP
+998 RAEEMRESP

-1044 TAVAHARLR
+1044 TAVAHARLG

-1073 DRADLAALLDQLRRR
+1073 DRADLAVLLAQVRRR
-1088 IGNRAEQV
+1088 IGNRAEHV
-1096 ANAALLGEPDWT
+1096 ANAVLLDDPEWAK
-1108 TELWQDIGA
+1108 LLRKDIEA
-1117 GADPFEMAALI
+1117 GADPFESAAML
-1128 REVAVYRDRWG
+1128 RDVAVYRDRWG
-1139 ANSAAI
+1139 VNSAALA
-1145 PLGPTPADWEWEQ
+1145 LGPTPADWEWEQ
-1158 RAQWDFLQRAI
+1158 RAQWDHLRQEITQA
-1169 GQVATPQP
+1169 ATPESG
-1177 VLEDV
+1177 LKDAGNL
-1182 RHSYEFDSAISLTS
+1182 YGFDSPISLTS
-1196 TG
+1196 AGWQL

>member
-1 MVARQ
+1 
-6 DPIWSTTMTMS
+6 MTMS

-44 DTVSYYMKT
+44 DTISYYMKT

-70 KAGDKVTES
+70 EAGDKVTES
-79 DARCIFQDA
+79 DARSIFQDA
-88 VHPDSKEPL
+88 THPDSNEPL
-97 GRPHGQQPINQQ
+97 GRAHGQLPIGQEA
-109 PSNHS
+109 SNHN
-114 ATKHAVAGFDLT
+114 AAKHAVAGFDLT

-139 SPRDLQEQILQTHH
+139 SPRPVQEQILDTHH

-162 MEDQV
+162 MEEQV

-182 RGVIA
+182 RGAIA

-268 QQLTGV
+268 QQLTGI
-274 AEALVV
+274 AEALVR

-289 DVETDRLVKQWT
+289 DVETDRLVEHWT
-301 MDHGARPTATTIVKL
+301 TDHGARPTATTIVRL

-326 PKNDEPSPL
+326 PKNVEPSPL
-335 RTLSAQWRHRAT
+335 RTLSAQWRDRAT
-347 IKGFDPESV
+347 ARGFDPESV
-356 VASTVRRSRSRPLRI
+356 VASTIRRSLSRPFRI
-371 GDFAQD
+371 GDFAPG
-377 WITAVGLVTRQRVAA
+377 WIAAVGLITRQRVAA

-411 QIRCASPADRNALI
+411 EIRCASPADRNALI
-425 DAVATAGERQSVPL
+425 EAVASSAERQSVPL
-439 NQYRYRVP
+439 NEYRYSVP

-459 SVFDFH
+459 SVFDFP
-465 GWRLYTDASTLAFE
+465 GSRLYTDESTLTFE
-479 DEIMAAKNDDGGP
+479 HQVMAAKNDDGGP
-492 AVPVGLAFQALTS
+492 AVPVELAFQTLTS
-505 YRNGEGSPLHDDQLT
+505 YRNRGGSSLHDDQLT

-532 DAIVGPAGTG
+532 NAIVGPAGTG
-542 KTTTLGAIKGAW
+542 KTTTLGAVKAAW
-554 EAAFGVGS
+554 EAAYGMGS

-574 VLGSELRMITE
+574 VLGSELRMVTE
-585 NVAKWLHE
+585 NIAKWLHE
-593 SVGSGAAERAD
+593 SVGSGAAERAA
-604 RFFHAD
+604 RFFRAD
-610 DRLRT
+610 NRLRT
-615 AAMFSGPIVSRL
+615 AATPSRPIVCRL
-627 QQEVARLAAEQN
+627 QQEVARLAAEENQ
-639 LWLFRPNQLVVV
+639 WLFRQNQLVIV
-651 DEASMVA
+651 DEASMVS
-658 TLQLAALVRQAKE
+658 TFQLAALVRQANE
-671 AGAKVL
+671 TGAKIL

-711 FKDPWE
+711 FMDPWE

-732 AEYENHGR
+732 AEYEDHGR
-740 IRHGHYSDMVGHAYS
+740 IRHGHYSDMVDRAYS
-755 AWHSDVSAGRNSVLI
+755 AWHSDVLAGRLSVLI

-788 VSLGH
+788 VSLGD
-793 VDAEL
+793 VDAERAL
-798 TVVLRGG
+798 LLRDG

-812 VVIARRNDRT
+812 IVIARRNDRSI
-822 VRDDRGEFIRNGTLL
+822 RDDRGEFLRNGTLL
-837 ELTGVDR
+837 EVTGFDR
-844 RHGALNAIRKDTGA
+844 RHGVLNAIRKDTGA

-922 DPDEDEILDPS
+922 DPDEDEILDPT
-933 ARSSWRVVLGE
+933 ARSSWRVILGE
-944 VLANEGAE
+944 VLAAEGAE

-975 YDYLAQIAAGLEL
+975 YDYLAQIAAGLDL
-988 AKSIDGLMPG
+988 IKAIDRVMPG
-998 RSEEMRESP
+998 CSEEMRESP

-1015 WRRANNI
+1015 WRRASNVN
-1022 SRLGAHRA
+1022 RPGALRT
-1030 LNETLGSE
+1030 LNEALGSE
-1038 ANALDL
+1038 ANARDL
-1044 TAVAHARLR
+1044 TAVAHARLC

-1060 PSPIDPLTEQLPI
+1060 QTPLDPLIERLTM
-1073 DRADLAALLDQLRRR
+1073 DRQDLAESLDQVRRR
-1088 IGNRAEQV
+1088 IGNRAERV
-1096 ANAALLGEPDWT
+1096 ANAALLEEPEWT
-1108 TELWQDIGA
+1108 TELSQDIGVRT
-1117 GADPFEMAALI
+1117 DPFEWAALI

-1139 ANSAAI
+1139 LNSAALA
-1145 PLGPTPADWEWEQ
+1145 LGPTPADWEWEQ
-1158 RAQWDFLQRAI
+1158 RAQWDHLRQEITQA
-1169 GQVATPQP
+1169 ATPEP
-1177 VLEDV
+1177 GLTDV
-1182 RHSYEFDSAISLTS
+1182 SNLYGFDSPISLTS
-1196 TG
+1196 AGWQL